1 MPAPASL
8 VRRLVCILL
17 ALAVFMPVTII
28 EAPPALAQES
38 ANGIGKIFRRLRER
52 FRKPAKRVN
61 RKKSRRK
68 SRRTTSRRSNRNKA
82 VVSAPAVKAIPKLEN
97 ARTVLVVGDFLAGGL
112 ADGLEQAFSTSP
124 GVRIEDRASG
134 SSGFVR
140 SDFYNWSVEIT
151 PIIEEE
157 KPAVVVVMLGSNDR
171 QSLYI
176 VDRNEP
182 VRSEAWLKEYEK
194 RVIALAN
201 AVRKKRIPLV
211 WVGMPSFKNRKSTS
225 DMLAFNDIYRSV
237 TERSSG
243 RFVDIWDGFVN
254 EEGKFSRSG
263 PDINGQTV
271 RLRSR
276 DGINMTVA
284 GRRKMAFYAE
294 KPLRKLLGAA
304 AAPDIGV
311 LGPQSLQ
318 AVGLNPDA
326 KGNLPGRTI
335 PIALTDPALDGGI
348 ELLGAEDEQQQRQ
361 IRLPGEKLAI
371 EGIASEPKPGRADN
385 FFDGTPK
392 PAATTVPETDNLPTT
407 AIKP

>member
-1 MPAPASL
+1 MPALVSL
-8 VRRLVCILL
+8 FRRLACILL
-17 ALAVFMPVTII
+17 ALAVFMPVTVI
-28 EAPPALAQES
+28 EAPPAFAQES
-38 ANGIGKIFRRLRER
+38 TTGIGKIFRRLRER
-52 FRKPAKRVN
+52 FREPEKRVK

-68 SRRTTSRRSNRNKA
+68 SRRTTSRRSNRKKA
-82 VVSAPAVKAIPKLEN
+82 VASVPAAEAISKLEN

-112 ADGLEQAFSTSP
+112 ADGLEKAFTASP
-124 GVRIEDRASG
+124 GVRIEERASG

-140 SDFYNWSVEIT
+140 SDFYNWSVEIG
-151 PIIEEE
+151 PIIDEE

-182 VRSEAWLKEYEK
+182 VLSEAWLKEYEK

-225 DMLAFNDIYRSV
+225 DMLAFNDVYRSI

-271 RLRSR
+271 RLRGS
-276 DGINMTVA
+276 DGINMTAA
-284 GRRKMAFYAE
+284 GKRKMAFYAE

-318 AVGLNPDA
+318 AVGVGPDA

-335 PIALTDPALDGGI
+335 PIALTDPALDGGL
-348 ELLGAEDEQQQRQ
+348 ELLGAQDEQQQRQ
-361 IRLPGEKLAI
+361 VRLPSEKLAI

-385 FFDGTPK
+385 FSEDTPK
-392 PAATTVPETDNLPTT
+392 PATKTVPETDNLPTT
-407 AIKP
+407 AIYP

>member
-8 VRRLVCILL
+8 VRRVVCIML
-17 ALAVFMPVTII
+17 ALAVFLPVTII

-38 ANGIGKIFRRLRER
+38 ANGIGKIFRKLRER

-68 SRRTTSRRSNRNKA
+68 SRRTTSRRSNRNQA

-112 ADGLEQAFSTSP
+112 ADGLKQAFSASP

-211 WVGMPSFKNRKSTS
+211 WVGMPSFKNRKSTL
-225 DMLAFNDIYRSV
+225 DMLAFNDVYRSV

-271 RLRSR
+271 RLRSK

-318 AVGLNPDA
+318 AVGLDPDA

-348 ELLGAEDEQQQRQ
+348 ELLGAGDEQQQRQ
-361 IRLPGEKLAI
+361 IRLPGDKLAI

-385 FFDGTPK
+385 FFDRMPK
-392 PAATTVPETDNLPTT
+392 PAATAVPQTDNLPTT

>member
-1 MPAPASL
+1 MPAPVSPI
-8 VRRLVCILL
+8 RRLACILL
-17 ALAVFMPVTII
+17 ALAIFLPVTAI
-28 EAPPALAQES
+28 EAPPALAQEGVS
-38 ANGIGKIFRRLRER
+38 GIGKIFRRLRER
-52 FRKPAKRVN
+52 FREPAKRVK

-68 SRRTTSRRSNRNKA
+68 SRRTTSRRSTRTKA
-82 VVSAPAVKAIPKLEN
+82 VASAPVAEAIPKLEN
-97 ARTVLVVGDFLAGGL
+97 ARNVLVVGDFLAGGL
-112 ADGLEQAFSTSP
+112 ADGLEQAFSNSP
-124 GVRIEDRASG
+124 GVNIEERSSG

-140 SDFYNWSVEIT
+140 SDFYNWSVEIG
-151 PIIEEE
+151 PIIDEE
-157 KPAVVVVMLGSNDR
+157 KPAVVVAMLGSNDR
-171 QSLYI
+171 QSMYI

-194 RVIALAN
+194 RVIAFAN
-201 AVRKKRIPLV
+201 VVRKKRVPLV
-211 WVGMPSFKNRKSTS
+211 WVGMPSFKNRKSTL
-225 DMLAFNDIYRSV
+225 DMLAFNDVYRSV

-271 RLRSR
+271 RLRSS
-276 DGINMTVA
+276 DGINMTTA
-284 GRRKMAFYAE
+284 GKRKMAFYAE

-318 AVGLNPDA
+318 AVGLDPNVND
-326 KGNLPGRTI
+326 NLPGRTI

-348 ELLGAEDEQQQRQ
+348 ELLGAQEEPQQRK

-385 FFDGTPK
+385 FSDAKPK
-392 PAATTVPETDNLPTT
+392 PAIKAVPETDNLPTT
-407 AIKP
+407 AIYP